1 MIMTEAGY
9 ALKKAINDHSW
20 YEGKEFVN
28 FEDRIFIIRNLN
40 YATGDFEFKFT
51 DNQYGVWERSSVIM
65 DTLKSCSYSS
75 SLSGKISEIELK
87 LSIMRVE
94 F

>member
-20 YEGKEFVN
+20 YEGREFVN
-28 FEDRIFIIRNLN
+28 SVDKIFIIKNLN
-40 YATGDFEFKFT
+40 YETGYFEYKFT
-51 DNQYGVWERSSVIM
+51 DYGVWEGSSVIM
-65 DTLKSCSYSS
+65 DTLKTCSYSS